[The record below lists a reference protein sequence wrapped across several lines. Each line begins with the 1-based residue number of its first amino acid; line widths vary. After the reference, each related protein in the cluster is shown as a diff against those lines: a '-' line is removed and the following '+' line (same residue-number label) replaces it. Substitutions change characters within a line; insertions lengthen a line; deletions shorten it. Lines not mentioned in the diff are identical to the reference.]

1 MAISTYK
8 AYLLDGGTGTN
19 ASFGTT
25 QLIDIKEF
33 PDFLNPP
40 EMLDTTTLS
49 DSSRTYIPGIQE
61 TEALSFTA
69 NYTKAG
75 FATLEALKGVE
86 HHYGIFFGG
95 VGTTAAVD
103 GYFTFKGKLVPSISG
118 GGVNEVVD
126 MTITIAPSTVITPH
140 VS

>member
-8 AYLLDGGTGTN
+8 VYLMDGGTGTN
-19 ASFGTT
+19 ASFGSSA
-25 QLIDIKEF
+25 LIDIKEF

-61 TEALSFTA
+61 TEAMTFTA

-75 FATLEALKGVE
+75 FAALNALKGVE

-95 VGTTAAVD
+95 LGTTNATD
-103 GYFTFKGKLVPSISG
+103 GYFTFKGILTPSVNG

-126 MTITIAPSTVITPH
+126 MTITIAPTTVIEPH

>member
-8 AYLLDGGTGTN
+8 VYLMDGGTASN
-19 ASFGTT
+19 ASFGSS

-61 TEALSFTA
+61 TEAMTFTA

-75 FATLEALKGVE
+75 FKALNDLKGSE

-95 VGTTAAVD
+95 IGTTNAVD
-103 GYFTFKGKLVPSISG
+103 GYFTFKGILTPSVSG

-126 MTITIAPSTVITPH
+126 MTITIAPTTVIEPH